1 MSMAEHSRLTKPR
14 RPYRL
19 RARAAA
25 MDRTRNRI
33 TRAAFEL
40 HGTIGPAATTMS
52 AVAERAGVTR
62 ATLYRHFANET
73 ALFAACSADW
83 LAENPRPDVAR
94 WAEIADPGVRL
105 ATSLGELYGY
115 YRSTERMRANLLRDI
130 AVLPATIRSG
140 IAAYPLAAVAV
151 LETGWPERAPAHLRR
166 AAIAHA
172 VGFETWRSLAGQDLT
187 DTEAT
192 ELMVR
197 LVRSVDER
205 TSSGLAGPHGPGR
218 QR

>member
-1 MSMAEHSRLTKPR
+1 MAEHVRLAKPR

-33 TRAAFEL
+33 TRAAIEL
-40 HGTIGPAATTMS
+40 HGTVGPAATTMS

-62 ATLYRHFANET
+62 ATLYRHFANEA

-83 LAENPRPDVAR
+83 LAENPRPDLAR
-94 WAEIADPGVRL
+94 WTAIADPALRL
-105 ATSLGELYGY
+105 ATALEELYAY

-140 IAAYPLAAVAV
+140 IAAYPVAAVAV
-151 LETGWPERAPAHLRR
+151 LEAGWPERSPAHLRR

-172 VGFETWRSLAGQDLT
+172 VGFETWRSLAGQGLT
-187 DTEAT
+187 DSEAT
-192 ELMVR
+192 DLMVG
-197 LVRSVDER
+197 LVTSQDE
-205 TSSGLAGPHGPGR
+205 SGVSASAERPGR
-218 QR
+218 ERHR